1 MKKLTSLIIGGSI
14 AAGAIAHAVN
24 PTMVVTMKNG
34 NVVEYDLPD
43 IEHVTFNNTDEET
56 PDTPQRYKTTVSEMW
71 TKTGT
76 DLALQFPSSARDICV
91 AGDYLLVLDNTI
103 AYDAAAKIKA
113 YDKLTGAFV
122 KDVAIYEGGWN
133 GPRSYTWT
141 LAADE
146 AGHFAMGR
154 LNSGGAGFWMDAY
167 TDIDAMPVNPFKL
180 TATQVPENA
189 GKRMQLLGDIFS
201 GEGYVCLT
209 TSHFYGVTEMDGQY
223 CTWNMNDGM
232 PTTTE
237 PELHSFPAKWYS
249 AVVQRQSLDDPTMY
263 VTYNDETGYPSH
275 DYSTWDTL
283 HGAHFAV
290 VGADGS
296 RQEMNPSCFSYR
308 ILDANVFSVKNA
320 RYYFTLQMGYST
332 GTSPMS
338 TALYDITVD
347 DVFTTSPTA
356 ADYSDY
362 KLYESAGHVSA
373 NDNRIGS
380 VTVSVDNEKGIAY
393 LSAFYPGKTGEE
405 AKITCL
411 KLELGEAID

>member
-1 MKKLTSLIIGGSI
+1 MKKIVSILIGGVF
-14 AAGAIAHAVN
+14 AAGGLAQAIN
-24 PTMVVTMKNG
+24 PTMVVTMKDG
-34 NVVEYDLPD
+34 SVVRYDVPE
-43 IEHVTFNNTDEET
+43 IEHVTFDTGTEDS
-56 PDTPQRYKTTVSEMW
+56 DTPQRYNTTITEMW
-71 TKTGT
+71 TKSG
-76 DLALQFPSSARDICV
+76 DELGLQFPSSTRDICV

-103 AYDAAAKIKA
+103 GYDASAKIKA
-113 YDKLTGAFV
+113 YDKLTGAFI
-122 KDVAIYEGGWN
+122 KDVALYEGGWN

-180 TATQVPENA
+180 GASQVPENA

-209 TSHFYGVTEMDGQY
+209 TSHFYGIAEMDGQY
-223 CTWNMNDGM
+223 CTWNMIDGI
-232 PTTTE
+232 PTTIE
-237 PELHSFPAKWYS
+237 PTLHSYPAKWYS
-249 AVVQRQSLDDPTMY
+249 AIVQRQSLDDATMY

-275 DYSTWDTL
+275 DFSTWDDL
-283 HGAHFAV
+283 HGATFV
-290 VGADGS
+290 VEDSDGNKK
-296 RQEMNPSCFSYR
+296 EMNSTCFSYR

-332 GTSPMS
+332 GSSPMS
-338 TALYDITVD
+338 TVLYDITED
-347 DVFTTSPTA
+347 GVFYTKPGA
-356 ADYSDY
+356 ADYDNY
-362 KLYESAGHVSA
+362 KLYESDGYVSA

-380 VTVSVDNEKGIAY
+380 VTVSVDKDNSIAY
-393 LSAFYPGKTGEE
+393 LYAFYPGATADK

-411 KLELGEAID
+411 KMVIGDPIN